1 VEDLVSEPS
10 IDPPSAD
17 RLAARTRDRAM
28 VRPRGRTGLTKAQ
41 AIQKRLLDIV
51 LSVIGLVCLSW
62 LILLAFVAATI
73 DTRANGFFRQER
85 IGYRGRRFKVIKIRS
100 MRDDPRHRTSVTT
113 ADDPRI
119 TSLGRFL
126 RRTKI
131 DELPQLFNVL
141 LGEMSFVGPRPEVPG
156 FADLLTGEDA
166 LILTIRPGITGPAT
180 IHFRNEEELLRAT
193 DDPEAYN
200 ATVLFP
206 TKVRMNLEYIRDY
219 SLRGDLEMIWKTIL

>member
-1 VEDLVSEPS
+1 
-10 IDPPSAD
+10 
-17 RLAARTRDRAM
+17 M

-113 ADDPRI
+113 SGRPADHARLAA
-119 TSLGRFL
+119 S
-126 RRTKI
+126 
-131 DELPQLFNVL
+131 
-141 LGEMSFVGPRPEVPG
+141 SAGPRSTSCRSCSTS
-156 FADLLTGEDA
+156 FSA
-166 LILTIRPGITGPAT
+166 R
-180 IHFRNEEELLRAT
+180 
-193 DDPEAYN
+193 
-200 ATVLFP
+200 
-206 TKVRMNLEYIRDY
+206 
-219 SLRGDLEMIWKTIL
+219 